1 MPASGLPFASANP
14 CIVAMPMRS
23 PVNDPGPDATAN
35 RSTSADAEAVRVK
48 ETHQI
53 TRQPHAVRDCGVA
66 RVDRDDAAIT
76 RERHASLA
84 GCRVESEHQ
93 HVKFNST
100 CLPLV
105 RPSTQLR
112 APRAL
117 VEGRRLP
124 QGTHR
129 TSRRRCA
136 SISMRSSSIAT
147 RSCFFAWGTSTRC
160 STRTRSSPRARSI

>member
-1 MPASGLPFASANP
+1 MPASGLLFASANP

-23 PVNDPGPDATAN
+23 PVSDPGPDGHGKQIDVG
-35 RSTSADAEAVRVK
+35 DAEVVCVK

-53 TRQPHAVRDCGVA
+53 ARQPHAVRERGVA

-100 CLPLV
+100 CLLHP
-105 RPSTQLR
+105 
-112 APRAL
+112 
-117 VEGRRLP
+117 
-124 QGTHR
+124 
-129 TSRRRCA
+129 
-136 SISMRSSSIAT
+136 
-147 RSCFFAWGTSTRC
+147 
-160 STRTRSSPRARSI
+160 